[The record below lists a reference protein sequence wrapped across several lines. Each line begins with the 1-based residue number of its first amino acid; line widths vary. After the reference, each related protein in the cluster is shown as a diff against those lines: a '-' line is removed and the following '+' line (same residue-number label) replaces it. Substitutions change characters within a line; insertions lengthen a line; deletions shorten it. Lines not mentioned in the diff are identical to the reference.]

1 MATTSVDVDT
11 LRTEIQKK
19 YAEVATEP
27 SKEFHFHTGRPMA
40 ERLGYPSGL
49 LDKLPARVVESF
61 AGVGNPSSVGAIE
74 PGESVVDIGSGS
86 GFDCIAAAQHVEH
99 TGRVISVDMTH
110 EMLDKAN
117 ENRASMGLENVEF
130 RFGYAESLPVDD
142 AWADV
147 VISNGVINL
156 CPDKEAAFREVGRV
170 LKPGGRLMLAEIV
183 TYKPVPQGAKEN
195 IDLWSA

>member
-1 MATTSVDVDT
+1 
-11 LRTEIQKK
+11 
-19 YAEVATEP
+19 
-27 SKEFHFHTGRPMA
+27 
-40 ERLGYPSGL
+40 
-49 LDKLPARVVESF
+49 
-61 AGVGNPSSVGAIE
+61 
-74 PGESVVDIGSGS
+74 
-86 GFDCIAAAQHVEH
+86 
-99 TGRVISVDMTH
+99 MTH

-147 VISNGVINL
+147 VISNGVTNL

-170 LKPGGRLMLAEIV
+170 LNPGGRLMLAQIV

-195 IDLWSA
+195 IDLWTA